1 MTKTTKNI
9 EERFRSLV
17 ETINDWVWEINK
29 IGEFTYS
36 SPQVEKILGYL
47 PEEIVGQ
54 QFSFFLMHDNM
65 KTIMDRIDKHISL
78 TQPIDNLEADF
89 NHKHGDKIVLET
101 SAVPILHED
110 KFEGYRGVSR
120 DITAKKRAEAELFLS
135 EERYRNIWA
144 SSPLGMLLFELL
156 PDDKTLIFTGANLAA
171 DNILRIET
179 DLYIGKGIEDL
190 FPKIS
195 EEAHDA
201 FLKVA
206 ANGKPWRNQIITY
219 KDERIKGVFEV
230 NAFQTE
236 PNHLVVTLSDVSERI
251 LAENKLVES
260 EERYR
265 KLITKMSE
273 GIWLTD
279 INNITIYV
287 NPAIEKML
295 GYSQDEMIG
304 MNVINFISQDSISTF
319 IRVNKE
325 RHEKSAGAY
334 ELVFVHKNGDEVI
347 TRVAASS
354 LLDSENR
361 IIGSFGVIS
370 DITAE
375 KRTEEARRDLEQRRA
390 EFISLASH
398 ELRTPL
404 SIIKGYI
411 DLLGKR
417 LFTLSEEE
425 RSKSFQIIQKNI
437 ERLNRLV
444 SGVSELTKIERGI
457 FTLNFEIISIKEY
470 LEEAIRPH
478 QDILGPQ
485 FIYTCDET
493 FPIFV
498 KIDQDRITQVLNNLI
513 ENAINHTDEK
523 KREIKFKCYKYKDSV
538 EISINDNGAGIAP
551 DQLETIFEPFVT
563 FPSKYSKKITGTG
576 IGLYLSRIIITE
588 HQGELKVS
596 SEGLDQGATFLIRL
610 PVVETS

>member
-1 MTKTTKNI
+1 MTKTAKNI
-9 EERFRSLV
+9 EEKFKSLV

-47 PEEIVGQ
+47 PEEIIDQ
-54 QFSFFLMHDNM
+54 RFSSFLTQDNM
-65 KTIMDRIDKHISL
+65 KTIMDRIEKHISL

-101 SAVPILHED
+101 SAVPILQED

-156 PDDKTLIFTGANLAA
+156 PDNETLIFTGANLAA
-171 DNILRIET
+171 DNILGIET
-179 DLYIGKGIEDL
+179 DLYIGKVIEDL

-195 EEAHDA
+195 EEAHNA
-201 FLKVA
+201 YRKVA
-206 ANGKPWRNQIITY
+206 ADGKPWRNQIIIY
-219 KDERIKGVFEV
+219 RDERINSVFEV

-295 GYSQDEMIG
+295 GYSQDEMMG
-304 MNVINFISQDSISTF
+304 MNVINFISQDSISEF
-319 IRVNKE
+319 VRANKE
-325 RHEKSAGAY
+325 RQEKATGAY
-334 ELVFVHKNGDEVI
+334 ELVFMHKNGNEVI

-354 LLDSENR
+354 LMDSENR

-370 DITAE
+370 DVTTE

-404 SIIKGYI
+404 SIIKGYA
-411 DLLGKR
+411 DLLEKR

-457 FTLNFEIISIKEY
+457 FTLNFEILSIKEY

-478 QDILGPQ
+478 QDILGTQ

-513 ENAINHTDEK
+513 ENAINHTDEN
-523 KREIKFKCYKYKDSV
+523 KREIKLKCHKNKDWV
-538 EISINDNGAGIAP
+538 EISIDDNGAGIAP

-588 HQGELKVS
+588 HQGELKAR
-596 SEGLDQGATFLIRL
+596 SEGLDQGTTFLIRI
-610 PVVETS
+610 PVVETT